1 MTFSQNLTITS
12 SRTSKSHYIRFG
24 REGLPFGRYPA
35 MGGTNM
41 EVVASPVKEK
51 DKTVKLLIGRSS
63 MAQLSIVLGS
73 Q

>member
-1 MTFSQNLTITS
+1 
-12 SRTSKSHYIRFG
+12 
-24 REGLPFGRYPA
+24 
-35 MGGTNM
+35 M